1 MAELEQCFKSL
12 GFISRPETPEEVSA
26 KRDILLLKHP
36 GSTATDQLARQLITE
51 NHSQCMALMI
61 VKGASDNE

>member
-1 MAELEQCFKSL
+1 MAELEPCFKAL
-12 GFISRPETPEEVSA
+12 GFTARPQTAEEVSA
-26 KRDILLLKHP
+26 KRDVLLIKHS

-61 VKGASDNE
+61 VKGDSNNE